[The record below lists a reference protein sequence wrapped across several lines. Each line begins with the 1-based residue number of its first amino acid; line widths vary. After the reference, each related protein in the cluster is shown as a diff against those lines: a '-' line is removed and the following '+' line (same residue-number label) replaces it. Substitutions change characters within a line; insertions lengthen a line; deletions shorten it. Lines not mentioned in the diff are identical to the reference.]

1 MSSSNTSDHAKKHHR
16 AIRAGQAKASASS
29 SSNTASHNN
38 PTSSSSNT
46 TSIIATPPRAALQ
59 GRQHNSE
66 EEAGKNASSSSAAAG
81 KQTTS
86 QDAPLQQSGSKTSS
100 PHDDTVPPALPTRSS
115 NRTAKDT
122 KIAELELDLAN
133 ITTEFS
139 HELASLSQKLTNE
152 SESAAFWQQKHTSLH
167 QTFLK
172 TDTDLRLLRSQ
183 QSLILSQQE
192 ERDRD
197 IKTRIS
203 SLMLDRDA
211 FREAYNEAL
220 AELRSKEEEVR
231 TLQGQVRGLKSW
243 VSSTGSSKGAEQ
255 VTDEAFGEAM
265 QRLGNGLQ
273 NWVITNCRRIKFGM
287 CISSWKLQDMVT
299 PFLAQQPLFESVRP
313 RRESR

>member
-1 MSSSNTSDHAKKHHR
+1 MSSSNTSDHAKKQHR
-16 AIRAGQAKASASS
+16 TIRAGHAKASSS
-29 SSNTASHNN
+29 TAANHQN
-38 PTSSSSNT
+38 PTSSSNHNP
-46 TSIIATPPRAALQ
+46 SIIATPPRAALQ
-59 GRQHNSE
+59 GRQHTSE
-66 EEAGKNASSSSAAAG
+66 EDTSSKSGTPANTVTTKQATSHDATSSSS
-81 KQTTS
+81 TS
-86 QDAPLQQSGSKTSS
+86 KDISPQDENTA
-100 PHDDTVPPALPTRSS
+100 PALPTRSS
-115 NRTAKDT
+115 NRTVKDT
-122 KIAELELDLAN
+122 KIADLEQDLAN

-172 TDTDLRLLRSQ
+172 TDTDLRLLRAQ
-183 QSLILSQQE
+183 QSSILSQQE

-220 AELRSKEEEVR
+220 NELRNKEEEVR

-255 VTDEAFGEAM
+255 VTDEAFAEAM

-273 NWVITNCRRIKFGM
+273 NWVITNCRRIKIGM
-287 CISSWKLQDMVT
+287 SIV
-299 PFLAQQPLFESVRP
+299 F
-313 RRESR
+313 